1 MAHKIKKTDLL
12 IEIRGKGAICRTY
25 QEENP
30 DKLAQ
35 QRVSKLDNNPCGD
48 GKYYVNV
55 LLKDGL
61 SLSYTDPET
70 IKKLGYDL
78 TEEDI
83 LKVYDEFLRVATRKQ
98 VGVKELDAIV
108 ASVALQVPPTYVLKN
123 YVINNVKRV

>member
-48 GKYYVNV
+48 GKYYVKSDGAMAISEWVDQEQYYVDSNGCWV
-55 LLKDGL
+55 PGKQKISLK
-61 SLSYTDPET
+61 
-70 IKKLGYDL
+70 IQNQ
-78 TEEDI
+78 
-83 LKVYDEFLRVATRKQ
+83 F
-98 VGVKELDAIV
+98 
-108 ASVALQVPPTYVLKN
+108 
-123 YVINNVKRV
+123 